1 MESVPRDITYIPYTI
16 YHLPIS
22 ASLADALGYRLY
34 FSLSFGLF
42 VIDEGSFVLRSLEI
56 CFVDSERVGT
66 LYQYWELC

>member
-1 MESVPRDITYIPYTI
+1 MESVPRDIPYTI

-22 ASLADALGYRLY
+22 ASLAHALGYRLY

-56 CFVDSERVGT
+56 CFVDSERGGDSPPVLGT
-66 LYQYWELC
+66 LLIV